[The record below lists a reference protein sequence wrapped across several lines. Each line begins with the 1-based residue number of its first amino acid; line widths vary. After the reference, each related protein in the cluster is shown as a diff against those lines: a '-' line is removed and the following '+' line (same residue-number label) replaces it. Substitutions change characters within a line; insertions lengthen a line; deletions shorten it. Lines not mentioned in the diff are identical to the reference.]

1 MPTTNSEIVTVDGE
15 EYYQWKAVL
24 RVPKNWTPE
33 SGVFIAVAPM
43 GGIANIPA
51 AIKGD
56 NGFSP
61 AFRNINLV
69 ELDPDDE
76 TEASAEWTLVTPAT
90 DIAGPIYD
98 LELTLH
104 RGEAGDDGTLTILTA
119 ADYDNTGQSAGYVL
133 AMNGSNDGVVS
144 VAWKVGNMYWP
155 TSFSSVSNGTGG
167 NTLGSITIPSQQFDW
182 RPRCH
187 GNALLHYD
195 GADTQVDLL
204 ARVANATTGDIVARS
219 FGPPGSAGDVSLTLA
234 AAPPAA
240 SSGTYGK
247 VSAGGSATVYLRAEQ
262 QGSGTATFDVS
273 NTKVVFAVEVAPI
286 V

>member
-1 MPTTNSEIVTVDGE
+1 MPTNSEVVTVDGE

-33 SGVFIAVAPM
+33 SGVFIAVAPP

-56 NGFSP
+56 NGFTPS
-61 AFRNINLV
+61 FRNIV
-69 ELDPDDE
+69 YTELAYGDP

-90 DIAGPIYD
+90 DVAGPVYD
-98 LELTLH
+98 LVLSLH
-104 RGEAGDDGTLTILTA
+104 AGEPGDDGTLTILTA
-119 ADYDNTGQSAGYVL
+119 EDYDDTGQTAGYVL
-133 AMNGSNDGVVS
+133 ALNATNDGVVS

-155 TSFSSVSNGTGG
+155 TAFTSVSNGTAG

-187 GNALLHYD
+187 GCALIHYD

-219 FGPPGSAGDVSLTLA
+219 YGPPGSAGDASLTLA

-240 SSGTYGK
+240 ASSSYGK
-247 VSAGGSATVYLRAEQ
+247 VTAGGSATIYFRAEQ
-262 QGSGTATFDVS
+262 QGSGTDTFDAP
-273 NTKVVFAVEVAPI
+273 NTKMVFAVEVAPI
-286 V
+286 L